1 MLGMI
6 DDFDFAVVHFLNQFA
21 GKSLAFDAAISVLV
35 DTPLAKGAL
44 FMAIV
49 WGLWFKSRD
58 DVARRHALIVS
69 TFGAVVAVI
78 VSRILQHVIPSH
90 SRPLH
95 TPDLGFK
102 LLSGETPDTLN
113 MWNSFP
119 SDHAVLFFA
128 LSMGLWYQSRKLG
141 YIAMLWTLLVICL
154 PRLYLGYHWPSDVVG
169 GAIFG
174 LLLMMAI
181 ERMFRGARWPERL
194 MQWEAR
200 HRVAFYGLAFVTT
213 YEIATLFGDL
223 RHIASDGVKF
233 VKMVASA
240 G

>member
-1 MLGMI
+1 MMGLI
-6 DDFDFAVVHFLNQFA
+6 DAFDFQVVHFLNQFA
-21 GKSLAFDAAISVLV
+21 GKSAAFDASIVVLV
-35 DTPLAKGAL
+35 DTTLVKGAL
-44 FMAIV
+44 FMAII
-49 WGLWFKSRD
+49 WGLWFKSGD
-58 DVARRHALIVS
+58 DAARRHALIVS
-69 TFGAVVAVI
+69 TGGAVAAVVI
-78 VSRILQHVIPSH
+78 SRILQHIIPSH

-95 TPDLGFK
+95 TPELKFH
-102 LLSGETPDTLN
+102 LLPGETPDTLN

-141 YIAMLWTLLVICL
+141 YLAMVWSAVVICL

-174 LLLMMAI
+174 VFLMIVIDWLFRESRFVDHLL
-181 ERMFRGARWPERL
+181 RWEVEYRVVFYC
-194 MQWEAR
+194 
-200 HRVAFYGLAFVTT
+200 VAFLTT

-233 VKMVASA
+233 FKMVAAA